1 MYFFYFYFNKMD
13 IIKCQL
19 ISCDLMWPHVTY
31 YCLINDY
38 PNDLMISEWSVNVW
52 VVLPFGLAKQRHS
65 DHHYHL
71 LPGNDT
77 LPGIAMLY
85 LHIKTSKTYLCHLL
99 SPNLRRI
106 SQPMKNCSEKFD
118 DLWAWRHFRPWLGCS
133 MVSLTRTR
141 LFRFDSDMVEEM
153 AETRDIWKCYFCSG
167 TDTNS
172 IPTNKN
178 LQLPKTIK
186 YHIYFGDSS
195 ALLTMWT
202 LYILSY

>member
-1 MYFFYFYFNKMD
+1 
-13 IIKCQL
+13 
-19 ISCDLMWPHVTY
+19 
-31 YCLINDY
+31 
-38 PNDLMISEWSVNVW
+38 
-52 VVLPFGLAKQRHS
+52 
-65 DHHYHL
+65 
-71 LPGNDT
+71 
-77 LPGIAMLY
+77 
-85 LHIKTSKTYLCHLL
+85 
-99 SPNLRRI
+99 
-106 SQPMKNCSEKFD
+106 MKNCSEKFD

-167 TDTNS
+167 TNTNS

-195 ALLTMWT
+195 ALLTIWT
-202 LYILSY
+202 LYLILLGRLYAVPTQQPPTTDPQTLIYLRNFRNRKKYTYLKLKVKCYKW